1 MKIILYHCL
10 KKKLLQ
16 MSLSLVDA
24 EKVVPIESEDL
35 FFNLV
40 KQNDS
45 LLVFRAFA
53 GSNDKYLEF
62 SYRLSEG
69 KYDVDFEINYQNIE
83 NDIKSDV
90 DLKWSMNGLSTE
102 KIASDERI
110 ITTIMYRNFGNSRD
124 YLSETS
130 DDEEFWMEI

>member
-1 MKIILYHCL
+1 MI
-10 KKKLLQ
+10 
-16 MSLSLVDA
+16 
-24 EKVVPIESEDL
+24 
-35 FFNLV
+35 LV
-40 KQNDS
+40 KQTDS

-62 SYRLSEG
+62 STVCLKESMMLIL
-69 KYDVDFEINYQNIE
+69 KSTIILE

-110 ITTIMYRNFGNSRD
+110 ITTIMYKFGISQIT
-124 YLSETS
+124 Y
-130 DDEEFWMEI
+130 